1 MIGFK
6 TFFMENSFCCPNYF
20 LLKAIFIIFIFQL
33 HINLNGQNYRDL
45 ELKAVRNALLDKSKT
60 QENIACITMGLG
72 AVVLP
77 VGLGRS
83 LISTGEGLAFVGLGL
98 IVTSITL
105 FIISNKNQN
114 KALKMHIGFMEK
126 NPLNSRVSY
135 RSHEVK
141 VVSTM
146 DILSMPVIGVEI
158 PL

>member
-1 MIGFK
+1 
-6 TFFMENSFCCPNYF
+6 MENSFCCPNYF

-72 AVVLP
+72 AVTFPIGISRSSSGGEAIALI
-77 VGLGRS
+77 GLG
-83 LISTGEGLAFVGLGL
+83 F
-98 IVTSITL
+98 IVTSIT
-105 FIISNKNQN
+105 FFVKSNKNQN
-114 KALKMHIGFMEK
+114 KALKMYIGLMEK
-126 NPLNSRVSY
+126 SPLNSRVSY
-135 RSHEVK
+135 RSHEFK

-146 DILSMPVIGVEI
+146 DILSMPVIGVKI